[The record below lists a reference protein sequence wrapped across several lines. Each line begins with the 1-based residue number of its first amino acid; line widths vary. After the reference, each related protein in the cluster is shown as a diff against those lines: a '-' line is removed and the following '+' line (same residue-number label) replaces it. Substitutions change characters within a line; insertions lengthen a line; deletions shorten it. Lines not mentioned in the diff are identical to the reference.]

1 MNLAPREC
9 RSAARYSGKG
19 VHEAAR
25 VGALGGPREIYAN
38 LATAQLGDGLAYSR
52 DVSGAIGDN
61 GGSAPP

>member
-1 MNLAPREC
+1 MRRTNLAPREC

-25 VGALGGPREIYAN
+25 VIEPAL
-38 LATAQLGDGLAYSR
+38 LTKR

-61 GGSAPP
+61 GGSAPH